1 MKQHTWMW
9 VAAALAV
16 GAVAG
21 CKNNSG
27 KLSVS
32 AGTQRQTTD
41 GGTDGGTSG
50 PLDLGNGILVDRVRI
65 VVRDIKLEGAENA
78 AGGGVDAGSTMLV
91 ARSSKDHG
99 SDDGGGDG
107 HGGDD
112 DGEDHDDADEV
123 RVGPFLADM
132 TGSDLAQGITEVFD
146 TDVPAGTYHEVKVT
160 IHSVSSSGTG
170 TGSSVDPGI
179 AAMNGQTVIVDGTVA
194 DCAASGAAD
203 GGTPAPTPF
212 SFQTKLTAQQKQ
224 EGSITV
230 ASDGSTKNITLH
242 VDPTTWFGGACPAR
256 LDPND
261 PANADAIRKNIKDSL
276 RVFED
281 DDHDGCDDHGEHGG
295 SGHH

>member
-1 MKQHTWMW
+1 MKGQIWMW
-9 VAAALAV
+9 AAAALV
-16 GAVAG
+16 IGAAG
-21 CKNNSG
+21 CKGNSG

-32 AGTQRQTTD
+32 AGAAKQTAAD
-41 GGTDGGTSG
+41 GGAPPS
-50 PLDLGNGILVDRVRI
+50 LDLGNGILVDRVRI
-65 VVRDIKLEGAENA
+65 VVREIDLEHAVAATDAGTGA
-78 AGGGVDAGSTMLV
+78 DAGSTTMMA
-91 ARSSKDHG
+91 ARSSADHG
-99 SDDGGGDG
+99 GSSGGGDDGSG
-107 HGGDD
+107 HDGND
-112 DGEDHDDADEV
+112 DGEHHDEDEA

-132 TGSDLAQGITEVFD
+132 TGADLASGVTEVFD
-146 TDVPAGTYHEVKVT
+146 TDVPAGTYEEVKLI
-160 IHSVSSSGTG
+160 IHSVSSSDAGTG
-170 TGSSVDPGI
+170 TTIDPGI

-194 DCAASGAAD
+194 PCATSGASD
-203 GGTPAPTPF
+203 GGTPAATPF

-242 VDPTTWFGGACPAR
+242 VDPTAWFGGACPAR

-281 DDHDGCDDHGEHGG
+281 DDHDGQDDHGEHG